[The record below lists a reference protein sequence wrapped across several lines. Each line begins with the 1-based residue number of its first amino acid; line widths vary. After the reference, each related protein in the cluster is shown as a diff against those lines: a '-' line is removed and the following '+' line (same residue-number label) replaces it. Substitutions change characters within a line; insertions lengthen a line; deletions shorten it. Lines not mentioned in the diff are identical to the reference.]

1 MINNNKLA
9 NYDAISNAFRFLNDE
24 SIHVVCQTAPSIRVA
39 LGEEFGM
46 PIGTNV
52 KGKMITGLRKL
63 GFDRVFDTNTGADFT
78 IMEEAN
84 EFVDRYRANNNL
96 PMFTSCCPAWV
107 MFMEKNYPD
116 MVKHLSSCKSPH
128 QMFGA
133 IIKSYYA
140 NKYNIPKEKIKV
152 ISIMPCIAKKAEI
165 KRPEMN
171 VDGIRDV
178 DLVISTTELAD
189 MMRQKDI
196 DLEQL
201 EDGDFDNPMG
211 NATGAGAIF
220 GVTGGVMEAALRT
233 AADLLEGE
241 SLEKIQYKSVRGYN
255 GIKKATIKIGKKKIK
270 VAVVSGIQNARII
283 MDEIKNNR
291 INVDFVEVMSC
302 PGGCIMGS
310 GQPFRCN
317 NVWDYKTIQH
327 LRAKGLYSIDEK
339 STYRKAHENP
349 ALIDVYKNL
358 LQAPGSQI
366 AEKYLHIDYKS

>member
-1 MINNNKLA
+1 MINSSKFA
-9 NYDAISNAFRFLNDE
+9 RYDAITKAFEILNDK
-24 SIHVVCQTAPSIRVA
+24 SIHKVCQTAPSVRVG
-39 LGEEFGM
+39 LGDEFGL

-52 KGKMITGLRKL
+52 KGKMITALRML

-84 EFVDRYRANNNL
+84 EFVDRYDNKENL

-107 MFMEKNYPD
+107 MFLEKNYPE
-116 MVKHLSSCKSPH
+116 MKNNLSSCKSPH

-140 NKYNIPKEKIKV
+140 NKYNIPKEKIV
-152 ISIMPCIAKKAEI
+152 VVSVMPCIAKKAEI
-165 KRPEMN
+165 ARREMN

-178 DLVISTTELAD
+178 DLVISTTELAE
-189 MMRQKDI
+189 MMKRKNI

-201 EDGDFDNPMG
+201 EDSDYDNPMG

-233 AADLLEGE
+233 AADLFEGE
-241 SLEKIQYKSVRGYN
+241 SLEKVQYQSVRGYS
-255 GIKKATIKIGKKKIK
+255 GMKEATIKIGKRKIK

-283 MDEIKNNR
+283 MEKIKNKE
-291 INVDFVEVMSC
+291 INLDFVEVMSC
-302 PGGCIMGS
+302 PGGCIMGV
-310 GQPFRCN
+310 GQPFRSN
-317 NVWDYKTIQH
+317 NMWDYKAIQR
-327 LRAKGLYSIDEK
+327 LRANALYSIDEK
-339 STYRKAHENP
+339 SIYRKAHENP

-358 LQAPGSQI
+358 LQSPGSKT
-366 AEKYLHIDYKS
+366 AEKYLHVSYN

>member
-1 MINNNKLA
+1 MISSSKFA
-9 NYDAISNAFRFLNDE
+9 RYDAITKAFEILNDS
-24 SIHVVCQTAPSIRVA
+24 SIHKVCQTAPSTRVG
-39 LGEEFGM
+39 LGDEFGL

-52 KGKMITGLRKL
+52 KGKMITALRML

-84 EFVDRYRANNNL
+84 EFVDRYENQENL

-107 MFMEKNYPD
+107 MFARKNYPE
-116 MVKHLSSCKSPH
+116 MCNNLSSCKSPH

-140 NKYNIPKEKIKV
+140 NKFNIPKEKIKV
-152 ISIMPCIAKKAEI
+152 ISVMPCIAKKAEI
-165 KRPEMN
+165 ALPEMN

-178 DLVISTTELAD
+178 DLVISTTELAE
-189 MMRQKDI
+189 MMKRKDI

-201 EDGDFDNPMG
+201 EDSDYDNPMG

-241 SLEKIQYKSVRGYN
+241 SLEKIQYKSVRGYK
-255 GIKKATIKIGKKKIK
+255 GIKQATVKIGERKIR
-270 VAVVSGIQNARII
+270 VAVVSGIQNARTIVE
-283 MDEIKNNR
+283 DIKNEK
-291 INVDFVEVMSC
+291 VKLDFVEVMLC
-302 PGGCIMGS
+302 PGGCIMGA
-310 GQPFRCN
+310 GQPFMCRN
-317 NVWDYKTIQH
+317 TWDYKTIEH
-327 LRAKGLYSIDEK
+327 LRAKALYSIDEK

-349 ALIDVYKNL
+349 TLIDVYKNL
-358 LQAPGSQI
+358 LQAPGSKV
-366 AEKYLHIDYKS
+366 AEKYLHRKY